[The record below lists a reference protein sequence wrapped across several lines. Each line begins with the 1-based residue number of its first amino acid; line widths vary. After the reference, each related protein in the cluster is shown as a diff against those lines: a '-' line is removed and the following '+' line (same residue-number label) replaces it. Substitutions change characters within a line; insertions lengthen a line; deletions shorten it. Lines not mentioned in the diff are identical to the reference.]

1 VPNKDVANERGN
13 HGIVP
18 HRRERRI
25 ELNRRWINLVFA
37 GVIAAGP
44 ALAGVVVKGSDTVL
58 PLSQKEAEVYL
69 QKDKAASVAIIGGG
83 SGVGLAALIDGTCDI
98 AQSSRPIKSKETRQA
113 KQKGVNPVETI
124 VAKDALTVIV
134 HPSNPVKKLTVQQI
148 GDIFTGVITNWKD
161 VGGPQKSIVVYSRES
176 SSGTYAFFREHVLAN
191 KEYTSAALL
200 APATGAIVQSVSQ
213 TEGAI
218 GYVGMAYL
226 TPSVTA
232 LEVAAEAGKPYVP
245 ASTANALDGSYPIA
259 RELFYYTNGQPK
271 GEAKAFIDFIL
282 SPEGQ
287 KLVEDVGYVPV
298 KPGAR
303 S

>member
-1 VPNKDVANERGN
+1 M
-13 HGIVP
+13 
-18 HRRERRI
+18 
-25 ELNRRWINLVFA
+25 NRRWINLVFA

-113 KQKGVNPVETI
+113 KQKGVNPVETV

-245 ASTANALDGSYPIA
+245 ASTANALDGSYPIS

>member
-1 VPNKDVANERGN
+1 MKRA
-13 HGIVP
+13 IFLA
-18 HRRERRI
+18 I
-25 ELNRRWINLVFA
+25 A
-37 GVIAAGP
+37 GCLAAGP
-44 ALAGVVVKGSDTVL
+44 VLAGVVIKGSDTVL
-58 PLSQKEAEVYL
+58 PLSQKEAEVFL
-69 QKDKAASVAIIGGG
+69 QKDKSASVTVIGGG
-83 SGVGLAALIDGTCDI
+83 SGVGIAALIDGTCDI
-98 AQSSRPIKSKETRQA
+98 AQSSRAIKSKEKRQA
-113 KQKGVNPVETI
+113 KQKGVDAVETI
-124 VAKDALTVIV
+124 IAKDALTVIV
-134 HPSNPVKKLTVQQI
+134 HPSNPVKQLTVAQI

-161 VGGPQKSIVVYSRES
+161 VGGPNKPIVVYSRES

-226 TPSVTA
+226 TADVTA
-232 LEVAAEAGKPYVP
+232 LEVAAVAGKPFVK
-245 ASTANALDGSYPIA
+245 ASTANALDGSYPIS
-259 RELFYYTNGQPK
+259 RELYYYTNGDPK
-271 GEAKAFIDFIL
+271 GEAKTFIDFIL

-298 KPGAR
+298 KPTAN

>member
-1 VPNKDVANERGN
+1 M
-13 HGIVP
+13 
-18 HRRERRI
+18 
-25 ELNRRWINLVFA
+25 NRRWINLVFA

-113 KQKGVNPVETI
+113 KQKGVNPVETV

>member
-1 VPNKDVANERGN
+1 M
-13 HGIVP
+13 
-18 HRRERRI
+18 
-25 ELNRRWINLVFA
+25 NRRWINLVFA

-245 ASTANALDGSYPIA
+245 ASTANALDGSYPIS

>member
-1 VPNKDVANERGN
+1 M
-13 HGIVP
+13 
-18 HRRERRI
+18 
-25 ELNRRWINLVFA
+25 NRRWINLVFA

-113 KQKGVNPVETI
+113 KQKGVNPVETV

-245 ASTANALDGSYPIA
+245 ASTANALDGSYPIS
-259 RELFYYTNGQPK
+259 RELFYYTTGQPK

>member
-1 VPNKDVANERGN
+1 
-13 HGIVP
+13 
-18 HRRERRI
+18 
-25 ELNRRWINLVFA
+25 LNRRWINLVFA

-113 KQKGVNPVETI
+113 KQKGVNPVETV

-245 ASTANALDGSYPIA
+245 ASTANALDGSYPIS